1 MIEKLIH
8 IASDHGGFT
17 LKSELIGLLKKK
29 GYMTDDL
36 GTYSEDSVD
45 YPDFGRKAA
54 EAVLSDGNPGIII
67 CGTGIGISIAANRV
81 KGIRAALC
89 HCPEYAELARKHNDA
104 NILALGGRFVDPDTA
119 ERIIDTFL
127 NTGFEGGR
135 HQRRID
141 LIDKSN

>member
-119 ERIIDTFL
+119 EKIAEVFL
-127 NTGFEGGR
+127 NTEFESGR

>member
-1 MIEKLIH
+1 MNSKLIH
-8 IASDHGGFT
+8 IASDHGGFA
-17 LKSELIGLLKKK
+17 LKSEMIGLLKKK
-29 GYMTDDL
+29 GYMIDDL

-45 YPDFGRKAA
+45 YPDLGKKAA
-54 EAVLSDGNPGIII
+54 EAVLADGNFGIII

-104 NILALGGRFVDPDTA
+104 NILALGGRFTDADTA
-119 ERIIDTFL
+119 EKIAEVFL

-141 LIDKSN
+141 LIDKSK

>member
-54 EAVLSDGNPGIII
+54 EAVLADGNPGIII